1 VVAGNFGVTLD
12 SQFGGVGVANV
23 FDTSGCATGDGD
35 NETGQGGAQFPE
47 TSQGA
52 CDPAAPVVGH
62 HNGGVGATATIQTN
76 TANLPVDFTFG
87 TDGQDPAAWTAG
99 QTCTGNNVVSDSY
112 DTDPFDCGQG
122 VTGHFPGTSATLAAN
137 PNPHSGSTT
146 DPDPWATSFGAVAQN
161 TARTDPNGVTCFGV
175 SDGSAWSFFVF
186 GPSASGLPGLTGGP
200 LLDLTGC
207 PVIGD
212 SSSVGGGL
220 AGTGLLTGPL
230 AGDGHCG
237 LGSVPGVDPGSPTF
251 GTSTPGQGTI
261 TAP

>member
-1 VVAGNFGVTLD
+1 
-12 SQFGGVGVANV
+12 VGSVGFTEV
-23 FDTSGCATGDGD
+23 R
-35 NETGQGGAQFPE
+35 FPE
-47 TSQGA
+47 LPRGTA
-52 CDPAAPVVGH
+52 CDLWYGH
-62 HNGGVGATATIQTN
+62 HNGGVGATATIMGN

-87 TDGQDPAAWTAG
+87 TDGQDPAEWLAG
-99 QTCTGNNVVSDSY
+99 QTCTGNDIVSDSY

-122 VTGHFPGTSATLAAN
+122 ITGHFPGGWSATLAPN
-137 PNPHSGSTT
+137 PNPHGGNTT
-146 DPDPWATSFGAVAQN
+146 DPDPWALSFGAVSQGA
-161 TARTDPNGVTCFGV
+161 ARTDPNGADCLGA
-175 SDGSAWSFFVF
+175 DGSAWAFPIF

-207 PVIGD
+207 PVIGS

-237 LGSVPGVDPGSPTF
+237 LGSVPGIDPGSPSA
-251 GTSTPGQGTI
+251 GSSTPLQGTI